1 MTSLVAAEL
10 LKFRTTRAWIGFLL
24 TLVGLTGLAAA
35 GTVGASHE
43 SQLGTIELSRD
54 IVSSALFAT
63 LVVFVIGILS
73 VTSEWRHGTVTRTFL
88 VTPRRERVLIAK
100 ELWIV
105 LLGLV
110 LALIALV
117 VTLAVALPWLAFKDA
132 SLDVDSGVVGLGG
145 RVLLATILW
154 GALGVGVGALV
165 QNQTVALVGAVIWV
179 LLVEALIGVLFG
191 LVDLEV
197 VADYLPG
204 RALSAFDGT
213 GDEGALSRWAGAGV
227 GLAWVVG
234 LGALGGLRMSRQ
246 DVT

>member
-1 MTSLVAAEL
+1 VSNLVAAEL

-24 TLVGLTGLAAA
+24 TLAALTGLAAA

-43 SQLGTIELSRD
+43 SQLGTVELSRD

-88 VTPRRERVLIAK
+88 ATPRRERVLVAK
-100 ELWIV
+100 EAWIV
-105 LLGLV
+105 VLGLV

-117 VTLAVALPWLAFKDA
+117 VTFAVALPWLAFRDA
-132 SLDVDSGVVGLGG
+132 SFELDGSVVGLGG
-145 RVLLATILW
+145 RVLLGTMLW

-179 LLVEALIGVLFG
+179 LLVEALIGALFG
-191 LVDLEV
+191 LVDLQA

-213 GDEGALSRWAGAGV
+213 GDEGALSTWAGAAV

-234 LGALGGLRMSRQ
+234 LGAVGGLRMSRE

>member
-1 MTSLVAAEL
+1 MTNLVAAEL

-24 TLVGLTGLAAA
+24 TLAALTGLASA
-35 GTVGASHE
+35 GTVGAASE
-43 SQLGTIELSRD
+43 SQFGTIELSRD

-63 LVVFVIGILS
+63 LVTFVIGILS

-88 VTPRRERVLIAK
+88 VTPRRERVLVAK

-105 LLGLV
+105 LLALV
-110 LALIALV
+110 LSAVALV
-117 VTLAVALPWLAFKDA
+117 VVLAVSLPWLAFEDA
-132 SLDVDSGVVGLGG
+132 TLEVDSSVVGLAG
-145 RVLLATILW
+145 RVFLATILW

-213 GDEGALSRWAGAGV
+213 GDEGGLSRWAGAGV

-234 LGALGGLRMSRQ
+234 LGILGGFRMSRQ

>member
-1 MTSLVAAEL
+1 VTNLVAAEL

-24 TLVGLTGLAAA
+24 TLAALTGLASA
-35 GTVGASHE
+35 GTVGAASE
-43 SQLGTIELSRD
+43 SQFGTSELSRD
-54 IVSSALFAT
+54 IVSTALFAT
-63 LVVFVIGILS
+63 LVTFVNGILS

-88 VTPRRERVLIAK
+88 VTPSRERVLVAK

-105 LLGLV
+105 LLALV
-110 LALIALV
+110 LSAVALV
-117 VTLAVALPWLAFKDA
+117 VVLAVSLPWLAFEDA
-132 SLDVDSGVVGLGG
+132 TLEVDSSVVGLSG
-145 RVLLATILW
+145 RVFLATILW

-191 LVDLEV
+191 LVDLDV

-213 GDEGALSRWAGAGV
+213 GDEGGISGWAGAGV

-234 LGALGGLRMSRQ
+234 LGILGGFRMSRQ